1 MLQRLQRQADT
12 PAALSRALDAL
23 GPAASELPLARAII
37 LRNANQHRR
46 TRYFRAFRR
55 LCAIASRAIARAAAG
70 GASANAL
77 AHSLRAAAH
86 AALPLARDASTP
98 HRGAGFAS
106 LAATIA
112 ASSAAL
118 WASLDAAAR
127 ALEKPIL

>member
-1 MLQRLQRQADT
+1 MLQQLQRQADT
-12 PAALSRALDAL
+12 PATLSRALDAL
-23 GPAASELPLARAII
+23 GPAVSELPLARAII

-55 LCAIASRAIARAAAG
+55 LCAIASRAVARAVES
-70 GASANAL
+70 GASAHSL
-77 AHSLRAAAH
+77 APALRAAAQ
-86 AALPLARDASTP
+86 AALPLARAASAP
-98 HRGAGFAS
+98 HRGAGFAA

-127 ALEKPIL
+127 ALGAVG